1 MKTAII
7 YRSFLG
13 STKKYAEWLHEEV
26 GSDILKPGKV
36 NKARLNEYDLVII
49 CTGTYI
55 GWISLRGWLEK
66 RWNILREKKV
76 VLLVVGM
83 APPEQTE
90 SITAY
95 NKIPEHIRQEIK
107 YFKLPGTIGSA
118 NREQVRKE
126 NLQPVVEYIN
136 TSADSPDS

>member
-1 MKTAII
+1 MKVAIV

-13 STKKYAEWLHEEV
+13 STKKYAEWLHGEV
-26 GSDILKPGKV
+26 KSDIFRPGKV
-36 NKARLNEYDLVII
+36 NKARLNGYDLVII
-49 CTGTYI
+49 CSGTYM

-66 RWNILREKKV
+66 WWNTLRGKKV
-76 VLLVVGM
+76 ILLVIGM
-83 APPEQTE
+83 ASPEDPE

-107 YFKLPGTIGSA
+107 YFKLPGTIGSG
-118 NREQVRKE
+118 NREQVKKE

-136 TSADSPDS
+136 SLTGVSDG